1 VDSADRDTREKS
13 GSYMEQ
19 ERATILVIDD
29 DKLTARLVSDSLEQA
44 GYTAHIAYDGRE
56 GLRQMYGHRPDLII
70 LDLMMPRMDGW
81 TTCRR
86 IREVSNVPII
96 MLTAQDRPQ
105 DIIRGLDE
113 GADEYVTKP
122 FEVGVLVA
130 RVRAVLRR
138 MSLVPTSPQKEEVA
152 YSDDY
157 LSFNPVDRRVMVN
170 GDLVKL
176 TPTEYNLLA
185 LLIKNAGRVLP
196 YRRLLEQVWGW
207 EYIDDVDYLRVY
219 IWHLRRKLEP
229 DPKNPRYVLT
239 EHGVGYRFEGAG

>member
-1 VDSADRDTREKS
+1 MARPSRGRMSEELD
-13 GSYMEQ
+13 
-19 ERATILVIDD
+19 TILVIDD
-29 DKLTARLVSDSLEQA
+29 DQLTASLVSDKLTEA
-44 GYTAHIAYDGRE
+44 GYTVHTAFDGRDAH
-56 GLRQMYGHRPDLII
+56 QPNLIV
-70 LDLMMPRMDGW
+70 LDLLMPEMDGW

-96 MLTAQDRPQ
+96 ILTTQGRPQ

-122 FEVGVLVA
+122 FDLSVLVA

-138 MSLVPTSPQKEEVA
+138 VSLPAGAGQKEEVA

-157 LSFNPVDRRVMVN
+157 LTFNPVDRRVVVS
-170 GDLVKL
+170 GELVKL

-196 YRRLLEQVWGW
+196 YTTLLERVWGW

-239 EHGVGYRFEGAG
+239 EHGVGYRFEGNG

>member
-1 VDSADRDTREKS
+1 MDRKPV
-13 GSYMEQ
+13 
-19 ERATILVIDD
+19 TILVIDD
-29 DKLTARLVSDSLEQA
+29 DKLITRMVHDSLTAA
-44 GYTAHIAYDGRE
+44 GYEVQVAHDGQD
-56 GLRQMYGHRPDLII
+56 GLRQMYACRPDLII
-70 LDLMMPRMDGW
+70 LDLIMPKMDGW

-96 MLTAQDRPQ
+96 MLTAQGRTEDV
-105 DIIRGLDE
+105 IRGLDE
-113 GADEYVTKP
+113 GADEYIVKP
-122 FEVGVLVA
+122 FEMSVLLA

-138 MSLVPTSPQKEEVA
+138 VALTPAPLAKDEVV

-157 LSFNPVDRRVMVN
+157 LTFNPIDRRVTVDGN
-170 GDLVKL
+170 LIKL

-185 LLIKNAGRVLP
+185 LLARNAGRVLP
-196 YRRLLEQVWGW
+196 YRAILEQVWGW

-239 EHGVGYRFEGAG
+239 EHGVGYRFEGEG

>member
-1 VDSADRDTREKS
+1 MAL
-13 GSYMEQ
+13 EQ
-19 ERATILVIDD
+19 ATVMVIDD
-29 DKLTARLVSDSLEQA
+29 DKLTASVISDKLTAE
-44 GYTAHIAYDGRE
+44 GYAVFVAHDGQE
-56 GLRQMYGHRPDLII
+56 GLRQMYAHRPDLII
-70 LDLMMPRMDGW
+70 LDLLMPKMDGW

-86 IREVSNVPII
+86 IREVSNVPVI

-122 FEVGVLVA
+122 FEMPVLLA
-130 RVRAVLRR
+130 RMRAVLRR
-138 MSLVPTSPQKEEVA
+138 VALAPSSTQKDEVA

-170 GDLVKL
+170 GELTKL

-185 LLIKNAGRVLP
+185 LLIENAGRVLP

-239 EHGVGYRFEGAG
+239 EHGVGYRFEGTS

>member
-1 VDSADRDTREKS
+1 
-13 GSYMEQ
+13 MQQ
-19 ERATILVIDD
+19 EHATILVIDD
-29 DKLTARLVSDSLEQA
+29 DKLTSRMISDQLSET
-44 GYTAHIAYDGRE
+44 GYTVQVAHDGKE
-56 GLRQMYGHRPDLII
+56 GLRQMYAHRPDLII
-70 LDLMMPRMDGW
+70 LDVMMPEMDGW

-86 IREVSNVPII
+86 VREVSNVPII
-96 MLTAQDRPQ
+96 MLTSRDRPQ

-122 FEVGVLVA
+122 FEITVLLA

-138 MSLVPTSPQKEEVA
+138 VSLASASPQKEEVA

-157 LSFNPVDRRVMVN
+157 LTFNPVDRRVMVN
-170 GDLVKL
+170 GELVKL

-185 LLIKNAGRVLP
+185 LLIQNAGRVLT

-229 DPKNPRYVLT
+229 DSKNPRYVLT
-239 EHGVGYRFEGAG
+239 EHGVGYRFEGSG

>member
-1 VDSADRDTREKS
+1 MQQES
-13 GSYMEQ
+13 G
-19 ERATILVIDD
+19 TILVIDD
-29 DKLTARLVSDSLEQA
+29 DKLTSRMISDHLTAA
-44 GYTAHIAYDGRE
+44 GHTVHVANNGKE
-56 GLRQMYGHRPDLII
+56 GLRQMYAYRPDLII
-70 LDLMMPRMDGW
+70 LDVMMPEMDGW

-96 MLTAQDRPQ
+96 MLTSRDRPQ

-122 FEVGVLVA
+122 FEIDVLLA
-130 RVRAVLRR
+130 RVRAVMRR
-138 MSLVPTSPQKEEVA
+138 VSMASEPTEKEEVA
-152 YSDDY
+152 YTDDY
-157 LSFNPVDRRVMVN
+157 LTFNPVDRRVMID
-170 GDLVKL
+170 GELIKL

-185 LLIKNAGRVLP
+185 LLIQNAGRVLP

-239 EHGVGYRFEGAG
+239 EHGVGYRFEGSGA

>member
-1 VDSADRDTREKS
+1 
-13 GSYMEQ
+13 MEHKQ
-19 ERATILVIDD
+19 ATILVIDD
-29 DKLTARLVSDSLEQA
+29 DRLTSRVISDQLVRD
-44 GYTAHIAYDGRE
+44 GYTVYVAPDGQE
-56 GLRQMYGHRPDLII
+56 GLRQMYAHRPDLII
-70 LDLMMPRMDGW
+70 LDLMMPKMDGW

-96 MLTAQDRPQ
+96 MLTARDRPQ

-122 FEVGVLVA
+122 FEVDVLVA

-138 MSLVPTSPQKEEVA
+138 VALPPTSPPREEVA

-157 LSFNPVDRRVMVN
+157 LTFNPTDRRVMVN

-176 TPTEYNLLA
+176 TPTEFSLLA
-185 LLIKNAGRVLP
+185 LLIKNSGRVLT

-239 EHGVGYRFEGAG
+239 EHGVGYRFEGSAQR

>member
-1 VDSADRDTREKS
+1 
-13 GSYMEQ
+13 MEHK
-19 ERATILVIDD
+19 RATVLVIDD
-29 DKLTARLVSDSLEQA
+29 DKLTSRVISDQLTRD
-44 GYTAHIAYDGRE
+44 GYIVYVAPDGQE
-56 GLRQMYGHRPDLII
+56 GLRQMYAHRPDLII
-70 LDLMMPRMDGW
+70 LDLMMPKMDGW

-96 MLTAQDRPQ
+96 MLTARDRPQ

-122 FEVGVLVA
+122 FEVDVLVA

-138 MSLVPTSPQKEEVA
+138 VALPATSPPREEVA

-157 LSFNPVDRRVMVN
+157 LTFNPTDRRVMVD

-176 TPTEYNLLA
+176 TPTEFSLLA
-185 LLIKNAGRVLP
+185 LLIKNAGRVLT

-239 EHGVGYRFEGAG
+239 EHGVGYRFEGSG

>member
-1 VDSADRDTREKS
+1 MQGEPV
-13 GSYMEQ
+13 Y
-19 ERATILVIDD
+19 ILVIDD
-29 DKLTARLVSDSLEQA
+29 DKLTSRLIADQLDEM
-44 GYTAHIAYDGRE
+44 GYIVNVAHDGRE
-56 GLRQMYGHRPDLII
+56 GLRQMYAQHPDLII
-70 LDLMMPRMDGW
+70 LDVLMPEMDGW

-86 IREVSNVPII
+86 VREVSNVPII
-96 MLTAQDRPQ
+96 MLTSKDRPQ

-122 FEVGVLVA
+122 FEVDVLLA

-138 MSLVPTSPQKEEVA
+138 VAIAPSTPQKEEVS

-157 LSFNPVDRRVMVN
+157 LTFNPVDRRITVN
-170 GDLVKL
+170 GELVKL
-176 TPTEYNLLA
+176 TPTEFNLLA
-185 LLIKNAGRVLP
+185 LLIKNAGRVLT

-239 EHGVGYRFEGAG
+239 EHGVGYRFESAA

>member
-1 VDSADRDTREKS
+1 
-13 GSYMEQ
+13 MEQ
-19 ERATILVIDD
+19 EHANILIIDD
-29 DKLTARLVSDSLEQA
+29 DKLTSRIISDQLTQD
-44 GYTAHIAYDGRE
+44 GYTAYLAPDGQE
-56 GLRQMYGHRPDLII
+56 GLRQMYAHRPDLII
-70 LDLMMPRMDGW
+70 LDVMMPKMDGW

-96 MLTAQDRPQ
+96 MLTAKDRPQ

-122 FEVGVLVA
+122 FEVEVLVA

-138 MSLVPTSPQKEEVA
+138 VALPPASPPREEVA
-152 YSDDY
+152 YSDKY
-157 LSFNPVDRRVMVN
+157 LTFNPVDRRVIVN
-170 GDLVKL
+170 DELIKL
-176 TPTEYNLLA
+176 TPTEFNLLA
-185 LLIKNAGRVLP
+185 LLIKNAGRVLT

-229 DPKNPRYVLT
+229 DPKNPCYVLT

>member
-1 VDSADRDTREKS
+1 MSEELD
-13 GSYMEQ
+13 
-19 ERATILVIDD
+19 TILVIDD
-29 DKLTARLVSDSLEQA
+29 DQLTARLVSDKLTEA
-44 GYTAHIAYDGRE
+44 GYSVHAAFDGRE
-56 GLRQMYGHRPDLII
+56 GLRQMYAHQPDLII
-70 LDLMMPRMDGW
+70 LDLLMPEMDGW
-81 TTCRR
+81 TTCHR

-96 MLTAQDRPQ
+96 ILTTQGRPQ

-122 FEVGVLVA
+122 FDLSVLLA

-138 MSLVPTSPQKEEVA
+138 VSLPAGAGQKEEVA

-157 LSFNPVDRRVMVN
+157 LTFNPVDRRVVVS
-170 GDLVKL
+170 GELVKL

-185 LLIKNAGRVLP
+185 LLIRNSGRVLP
-196 YRRLLEQVWGW
+196 YTTLLERVWGW

-239 EHGVGYRFEGAG
+239 EHGVGYRFEGNG

>member
-1 VDSADRDTREKS
+1 MANPEQGRKL
-13 GSYMEQ
+13 MEQ
-19 ERATILVIDD
+19 EHANILIIDD
-29 DKLTARLVSDSLEQA
+29 DRLTSRIVSDQLTRD
-44 GYTAHIAYDGRE
+44 GYSVYLAPDGQE
-56 GLRQMYGHRPDLII
+56 GLRQMYAHRPDLII
-70 LDLMMPRMDGW
+70 LDLMMPKMDGW

-96 MLTAQDRPQ
+96 MLTARDRPQ

-122 FEVGVLVA
+122 FEVEVLVA

-138 MSLVPTSPQKEEVA
+138 VALPPTSPPKEEVA
-152 YSDDY
+152 YSDRY
-157 LSFNPVDRRVMVN
+157 LTFNLVDRRVMVN
-170 GDLVKL
+170 DELVKL
-176 TPTEYNLLA
+176 TPTEFNLLA
-185 LLIKNAGRVLP
+185 LLIKNAGRVLT

-229 DPKNPRYVLT
+229 DPKKPRYVLT
-239 EHGVGYRFEGAG
+239 EHGVGYRFEGVG

>member
-1 VDSADRDTREKS
+1 MAQEK
-13 GSYMEQ
+13 
-19 ERATILVIDD
+19 ANILVIDD
-29 DKLTARLVSDSLEQA
+29 DKLLARMVEDKLTAA
-44 GYTAHIAYDGRE
+44 GYAINISHDGQA
-56 GLRQMYGHRPDLII
+56 GLRQMYAQRPDLII
-70 LDLMMPRMDGW
+70 LDLMMPKMDGW
-81 TTCRR
+81 TTCQR

-122 FEVGVLVA
+122 FEMDVLLA

-138 MSLVPTSPQKEEVA
+138 VELSSTEPQREDVA
-152 YSDDY
+152 YDDGY
-157 LSFNPVDRRVMVN
+157 LSFNPVDRRVALD
-170 GDLVKL
+170 GELVKL

-185 LLIKNAGRVLP
+185 LLIKNAGRVLL
-196 YRRLLEQVWGW
+196 YRELLQQVWGW

-229 DPKNPRYVLT
+229 DAKNPRYVLT
-239 EHGVGYRFEGAG
+239 EHGVGYRFVSVA

>member
-1 VDSADRDTREKS
+1 MT
-13 GSYMEQ
+13 Q
-19 ERATILVIDD
+19 ERANILVIDD
-29 DKLTARLVSDSLEQA
+29 DKLLTRMVEDQLTAA
-44 GYTAHIAYDGRE
+44 GYEINVSHDGQA
-56 GLRQMYGHRPDLII
+56 GLRQMYAQRPDLII
-70 LDLMMPRMDGW
+70 LDLMMPKMDGW
-81 TTCRR
+81 TTCQR

-122 FEVGVLVA
+122 FEMDVLLA

-138 MSLVPTSPQKEEVA
+138 VTLSSTEPQKEDVA
-152 YSDDY
+152 YDDGY
-157 LSFNPVDRRVMVN
+157 LAFNPIDRRVTVD
-170 GDLVKL
+170 GELVKL

-185 LLIKNAGRVLP
+185 LLIKNAGRALL
-196 YRRLLEQVWGW
+196 YRELLQQVWGW

-229 DPKNPRYVLT
+229 DAKNPCYVLT
-239 EHGVGYRFEGAG
+239 EHGVGYRFEGVA

>member
-1 VDSADRDTREKS
+1 MQ
-13 GSYMEQ
+13 GEQ
-19 ERATILVIDD
+19 ATILVIDD
-29 DKLTARLVSDSLEQA
+29 DKLTSRLISDQLTEE
-44 GYTAHIAYDGRE
+44 GYTVHAAHDGKE
-56 GLRQMYGHRPDLII
+56 GLRQMYAHRPDLII
-70 LDLMMPRMDGW
+70 LDVLMPEMDGW

-96 MLTAQDRPQ
+96 MLTSRDRPQ

-122 FEVGVLVA
+122 FEVNVLLA

-138 MSLVPTSPQKEEVA
+138 VALAPTAPQREEVA

-157 LSFNPVDRRVMVN
+157 LTFNPIDRRVMVN
-170 GDLVKL
+170 GELVKL

-185 LLIKNAGRVLP
+185 LLIKNAGRVLT

-239 EHGVGYRFEGAG
+239 EHGVGYRFESAG

>member
-1 VDSADRDTREKS
+1 MQ
-13 GSYMEQ
+13 GQ
-19 ERATILVIDD
+19 QATILVIDD
-29 DKLTARLVSDSLEQA
+29 DKLTSRLISDQLTEE
-44 GYTAHIAYDGRE
+44 GYTVHAAHDGKE
-56 GLRQMYGHRPDLII
+56 GLRQMYAHRPDLII
-70 LDLMMPRMDGW
+70 LDVLMPEMDGW

-86 IREVSNVPII
+86 VREVSNVPII
-96 MLTAQDRPQ
+96 MLTSRDRPQ

-122 FEVGVLVA
+122 FEVNVLLA

-138 MSLVPTSPQKEEVA
+138 VALAPTAPQREEVA

-157 LSFNPVDRRVMVN
+157 LTFNPIDRRVMVN
-170 GDLVKL
+170 GELVKL

-185 LLIKNAGRVLP
+185 LLIKNAGRVLT

-239 EHGVGYRFEGAG
+239 EHGVGYRFESAG

>member
-1 VDSADRDTREKS
+1 
-13 GSYMEQ
+13 MQQ
-19 ERATILVIDD
+19 EHSTILVIDD
-29 DKLTARLVSDSLEQA
+29 DKLTSRMVSDQLAET
-44 GYTAHIAYDGRE
+44 GYTVQVAHDGKE
-56 GLRQMYGHRPDLII
+56 GLRQMYAHRPDLII
-70 LDLMMPRMDGW
+70 LDVMMPEMDGW

-86 IREVSNVPII
+86 VREVSNVPII
-96 MLTAQDRPQ
+96 MLTSRDRPQ

-122 FEVGVLVA
+122 FEITVLLA

-138 MSLVPTSPQKEEVA
+138 VSLASASPQKEEVA

-157 LSFNPVDRRVMVN
+157 LTFNPVDRRVMVN
-170 GDLVKL
+170 GELIKL

-185 LLIKNAGRVLP
+185 LLIQNAGRVLT

-239 EHGVGYRFEGAG
+239 EHGVGYRFEGIG

>member
-1 VDSADRDTREKS
+1 MMDQ
-13 GSYMEQ
+13 EQ
-19 ERATILVIDD
+19 ETILVIDD
-29 DKLTARLVSDSLEQA
+29 DKLTAQLVADQLEEA
-44 GYTAHIAYDGRE
+44 GYNAHVAYDGRE
-56 GLRQMYGHRPDLII
+56 GLRLMYVHHPDLIV
-70 LDLMMPRMDGW
+70 LDLMMPKMDGW

-96 MLTAQDRPQ
+96 MLTTQDRPH

-122 FEVGVLVA
+122 FDVGVLVA

-138 MSLVPTSPQKEEVA
+138 MNLVPGAPQKEDQT
-152 YSDDY
+152 YSDHY
-157 LSFNPVDRRVMVN
+157 LTFNPVERRVTVN
-170 GDLVKL
+170 GEPVKL

-196 YRRLLEQVWGW
+196 YRTLLEQVWGW

-239 EHGVGYRFEGAG
+239 EHGVGYRFEAVG

>member
-1 VDSADRDTREKS
+1 MAKD
-13 GSYMEQ
+13 Q
-19 ERATILVIDD
+19 ATILVIDD
-29 DKLTARLVSDSLEQA
+29 DKLTARMITDQLDEEGHTVHV
-44 GYTAHIAYDGRE
+44 AHDGRE
-56 GLRQMYGHRPDLII
+56 GLRQMYAQQPDLII
-70 LDLMMPRMDGW
+70 LDVLMPEMDGW

-86 IREVSNVPII
+86 IREVSNVPVI
-96 MLTAQDRPQ
+96 MLTARPQ

-122 FEVGVLVA
+122 FEMSVLLA

-138 MSLVPTSPQKEEVA
+138 VSLPPTLRQREDIS
-152 YSDDY
+152 YSDEY
-157 LSFNPVDRRVMVN
+157 LTFNPVDRRVMID
-170 GDLVKL
+170 GELVKL

-185 LLIKNAGRVLP
+185 LLIKNTGRVLP
-196 YRRLLEQVWGW
+196 YRSLLEQVWGW

-239 EHGVGYRFEGAG
+239 EHGVGYRFEGTG

>member
-1 VDSADRDTREKS
+1 MAMD
-13 GSYMEQ
+13 Q
-19 ERATILVIDD
+19 ATILVIDD
-29 DKLTARLVSDSLEQA
+29 DKLTARMITDQLNEEGHTVHV
-44 GYTAHIAYDGRE
+44 AHDGRE
-56 GLRQMYGHRPDLII
+56 GLRQMYSHQPDLII
-70 LDLMMPRMDGW
+70 LDVLMPEMDGW

-96 MLTAQDRPQ
+96 MLTARDRPQ

-122 FEVGVLVA
+122 FEMSVLLA

-138 MSLVPTSPQKEEVA
+138 VSLPPTLRQKEDVS
-152 YSDDY
+152 YSDEY
-157 LSFNPVDRRVMVN
+157 LTFNPVDRRVMID
-170 GDLVKL
+170 GELVKL

-185 LLIKNAGRVLP
+185 LLIKNSGRVLP
-196 YRRLLEQVWGW
+196 YRSLLEQVWGW

-239 EHGVGYRFEGAG
+239 EHGVGYRFEGTA

>member
-1 VDSADRDTREKS
+1 MAMD
-13 GSYMEQ
+13 Q
-19 ERATILVIDD
+19 ATVLVIDD
-29 DKLTARLVSDSLEQA
+29 DKLTAGMITDQLNEEGHTV
-44 GYTAHIAYDGRE
+44 HIAHDGRE
-56 GLRQMYGHRPDLII
+56 GLRQMYSHQPDLII
-70 LDLMMPRMDGW
+70 LDVLMPEMDGW

-96 MLTAQDRPQ
+96 MLTARDRPQ

-122 FEVGVLVA
+122 FEMSVLLA

-138 MSLVPTSPQKEEVA
+138 VSLPPTLRQKEDVS
-152 YSDDY
+152 YSDEY
-157 LSFNPVDRRVMVN
+157 LTFNPVDRRVMID
-170 GDLVKL
+170 GELVKL

-185 LLIKNAGRVLP
+185 LLIKNSGRVLP
-196 YRRLLEQVWGW
+196 YRSLLEQVWGW

-239 EHGVGYRFEGAG
+239 EHGVGYRFEGTA

>member
-1 VDSADRDTREKS
+1 MTL
-13 GSYMEQ
+13 EQ
-19 ERATILVIDD
+19 ANILVIDD
-29 DKLTARLVSDSLEQA
+29 DKLTARMISDHLGDA
-44 GYTAHIAYDGRE
+44 GYTVHAAHDGRE
-56 GLRQMYGHRPDLII
+56 GLRQMYAHQPDLII
-70 LDLMMPRMDGW
+70 LDLMMPKMDGW

-122 FEVGVLVA
+122 FEMEVLVA
-130 RVRAVLRR
+130 RVKAVLRR
-138 MSLVPTSPQKEEVA
+138 VALPPTLRQKEEVA

-157 LSFNPVDRRVMVN
+157 LIFNPVDRRVMVD
-170 GDLVKL
+170 GELVKL

-196 YRRLLEQVWGW
+196 YRMLLEQVWGW

-239 EHGVGYRFEGAG
+239 EHGVGYRFEQAG

>member
-1 VDSADRDTREKS
+1 MQ
-13 GSYMEQ
+13 GEQ
-19 ERATILVIDD
+19 VTILVIDD
-29 DKLTARLVSDSLEQA
+29 DKVTSRLVSDHLTEA
-44 GYTAHIAYDGRE
+44 GYTVQVAHNGKE
-56 GLRQMYGHRPDLII
+56 GLRQMYAHRPDLII
-70 LDLMMPRMDGW
+70 LDVLMPEMDGW

-86 IREVSNVPII
+86 IREVSNVPVI
-96 MLTAQDRPQ
+96 MLTSRDRPQ

-122 FEVGVLVA
+122 FEVQVLLA
-130 RVRAVLRR
+130 RVRAFLRR
-138 MSLVPTSPQKEEVA
+138 TALPPTAPQKEEVA

-157 LSFNPVDRRVMVN
+157 LTFNPVDRRVMVD
-170 GDLVKL
+170 GELVKL
-176 TPTEYNLLA
+176 TPTEFNLLA
-185 LLIKNAGRVLP
+185 LLITNAGRVLT

-239 EHGVGYRFEGAG
+239 EHGVGYRFEGIG